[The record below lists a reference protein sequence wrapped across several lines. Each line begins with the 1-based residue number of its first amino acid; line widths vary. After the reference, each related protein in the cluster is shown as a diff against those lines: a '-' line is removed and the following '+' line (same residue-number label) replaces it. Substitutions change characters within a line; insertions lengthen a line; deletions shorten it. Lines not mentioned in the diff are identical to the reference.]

1 MFRATATIKGFLYS
15 FHSIGLLIT
24 SFLPILFFEKGLTET
39 QIGLILS
46 LGTIAALISQPLSG
60 YLSDIWKTNKRVILI
75 FLAGLIAS
83 SFFLF
88 QMHSYFLIL
97 FFYFL
102 VVFFMS
108 PIGALTDS
116 LSQKTANKLNVSFGS
131 IRSWGSVGFAV
142 TALLAGQWF
151 TKFGIGHL
159 QWMILF
165 FSAFAVLFGLFL
177 KDVKVSERKVS
188 NGDFLSLFTDR
199 RFVAFL
205 FVIVAVTLAH
215 RTNDSF
221 ISLHLKH
228 LGADESIVGWAWFI
242 GVMTEVL
249 VLAFSYKWFKGYHEL
264 TFIALAAFLYIIR
277 FLLIGLIQDPYLILL
292 VQPLHGLCFGIF
304 FPAALQYVTKIV
316 KPEVQSTA
324 HVLLITVFFGVC
336 GIIGGLM
343 GGHVMEGYGGAALYL
358 LLSGCSFV
366 GFISVLTFR
375 YTFTART

>member
-1 MFRATATIKGFLYS
+1 MLKPTATIKGFLYS

-39 QIGLILS
+39 QIGLVLS

-75 FLAGLIAS
+75 LLAGLITS

-97 FFYFL
+97 SFYFL

-108 PIGALTDS
+108 PIGALSDS
-116 LSQKTANKLNVSFGS
+116 LSQKTADKLSVSFGS

-151 TKFGIGHL
+151 AKFGIGQL

-165 FSAFAVLFGLFL
+165 FSAFAILFGLFL

-188 NGDFLSLFTDR
+188 NKDFLNLFKDR

-215 RTNDSF
+215 RTNDSY

-249 VLAFSYKWFKGYHEL
+249 VLALSYKWFRRYHEL
-264 TFIALAAFLYIIR
+264 TFIALAAWLYIIR
-277 FLLIGLIQDPYLILL
+277 FFLIGLIRDPNIILL

-343 GGHVMEGYGGAALYL
+343 GGHVMESYGGSALYF
-358 LLSGCSFV
+358 LLSGCSVV
-366 GFISVLTFR
+366 GFISVLTFSYAFASR
-375 YTFTART
+375 N